1 MVRIA
6 IVYATDFIKISP
18 GGIQNY
24 LRRLLDAAPTGAGIT
39 VFGVGTPPP
48 DFRFDFISVLNPDDV
63 DGKVNWAFAKALSK
77 IDFSG
82 FDIVIFQRADNQL
95 FVRKKRNQS
104 FIIFLHG
111 GTLNAWRARKDLFS
125 LAYAVIELIA
135 IRKSDRVYSVS
146 VHGTWKYFVYRHK
159 VMSAP
164 RVFDSEIYNMNRISS
179 DRQAFALVGRLSR
192 EKRFELGIKAL
203 SDSCEQEQLPAR
215 LIIVGAGEE
224 EARLRSMPKSDFL
237 SVEFL
242 GQKSPNEVAV
252 LLKSQVKIILVTSLF
267 EGFPLVALEA
277 AACGVEVFGIKA
289 PGVSESLAELGYQPF
304 EDLKSF
310 QLALRT
316 AVQGLSVSQHLDPPK
331 DESNLFW
338 AALNLQ

>member
-6 IVYATDFIKISP
+6 IVYATDFKKISP

-24 LRRLLDAAPTGAGIT
+24 LRRLLDAVPTGARIT

-48 DFRFDFISVLNPDDV
+48 DFSFDFISLLDPDDV
-63 DGKVNWAFAKALSK
+63 EGKVNWAFGRALSK

-82 FDIVIFQRADNQL
+82 FDQVIFQRADNQL
-95 FVRKKRNQS
+95 FVRKKSNQS
-104 FIIFLHG
+104 FVIFLHG

-135 IRKSDRVYSVS
+135 IHKSDRVYSVS
-146 VHGTWKYFVYRHK
+146 VRGTWKYFVYRNK
-159 VMSAP
+159 VLRAP
-164 RVFDSEIYNMNRISS
+164 RVFDSEIYNLNGIST
-179 DRQAFALVGRLSR
+179 DRQAFALVGRLST

-224 EARLRSMPKSDFL
+224 ETKLRNMAKSVL
-237 SVEFL
+237 LTVEFV
-242 GQKSPNEVAV
+242 GQKNPGEVAV
-252 LLKSQVKIILVTSLF
+252 LLKSQVKILLVTSLF

-277 AACGVEVFGIKA
+277 AACGVDVFGIKA
-289 PGVSESLAELGYQPF
+289 PGVSDSLLELGYQPF
-304 EDLKSF
+304 EDLKSL
-310 QLALRT
+310 QLSLRMALKGSRIG
-316 AVQGLSVSQHLDPPK
+316 QQPQPPK
-331 DESNLFW
+331 DESKLFW
-338 AALNLQ
+338 ADLHL